1 MEFENI
7 KARIEEILKS
17 YDRIEILKYESAE
30 ENNGAFLVRY
40 KHDDIDEDL
49 FTYDIWFD
57 CEDIDFVDCNGYGF
71 ASIRTI
77 ASYEEI
83 KKMFD
88 LTFSDESVEY
98 NIKAYYEEV

>member
-1 MEFENI
+1 MKFEDI

-40 KHDDIDEDL
+40 KHDIDTDV
-49 FTYDIWFD
+49 FTYDIWFN
-57 CEDIDFVDCNGYGF
+57 CEDIDLVDCNGYGF
-71 ASIRTI
+71 ASVSTT
-77 ASYEEI
+77 ADI
-83 KKMFD
+83 KKVFD
-88 LTFSDESVEY
+88 LTFSNESVEY